1 MCLLTTIM
9 HMCSQLGLTA
19 CGMTGDSPPLAG
31 DGVGAHGI
39 VLGTPLG
46 TAHGTALGTLAGT
59 VHGTLAGM
67 AAGTEVGIA
76 HIMAIMAGEA
86 TTIVHR
92 TTPSVVSQ
100 AHEAVTPAQPVEVS
114 LVATT

>member
-9 HMCSQLGLTA
+9 HMCSQLGPTV
-19 CGMTGDSPPLAG
+19 CGMTGASPPLAG
-31 DGVGAHGI
+31 DGVGALGI